1 MRSVLEM
8 WEAIQAGE
16 ISAPQKASDF
26 VELARK
32 LMRAGHSSAAA
43 PAFSKAFEIDPG
55 SPDACF
61 GLASLLVEAGKGE
74 AAVELRTLGLDL
86 SRARYPLN
94 SSPPS
99 ETGANPRNVWV
110 ATGKAADSPDFPAQ
124 ISAQLAADIQG
135 HWTLDHFDS
144 PSVQPKTWNA
154 VLERCADDSAEW
166 VVFGAANLEVQLAG
180 LLPSLR
186 EARREYGADIV
197 GVAGGSQLAVAS
209 PTTWGSMCLRASL
222 LGQLAFRSLSGDVV
236 PNVFGPT
243 TGLVDVLDDA
253 LLAVHVPSAVA
264 AGWRFNESF
273 PSYHCVVA
281 SCLDARF
288 LGLRLAVAP
297 LKIIQNTEPEIE
309 PAQEHWQTSEDRF
322 LSRYGTPQPETA
334 PPSTP

>member
-1 MRSVLEM
+1 MRV
-8 WEAIQAGE
+8 
-16 ISAPQKASDF
+16 
-26 VELARK
+26 
-32 LMRAGHSSAAA
+32 GHSSEAAH
-43 PAFSKAFEIDPG
+43 AFSKAFEMDPG
-55 SPDACF
+55 CPEACF
-61 GLASLLVEAGKGE
+61 GLANLLVKAGKGE
-74 AAVELRTLGLDL
+74 AAVELRTLGLEL
-86 SRARYPLN
+86 SRARYPLDT
-94 SSPPS
+94 SLPS
-99 ETGANPRNVWV
+99 ETEASPRNVWV
-110 ATGKAADSPDFPAQ
+110 ATGKEADSLNFAAQ
-124 ISAQLAADIQG
+124 ISAQPAADIQEN
-135 HWTLDHFDS
+135 WALDHLNS
-144 PSVQPKTWNA
+144 PNVQPKTWNA
-154 VLERCADDSAEW
+154 VLERCADAGVEW

-243 TGLVDVLDDA
+243 TGLVDILDDA

-297 LKIIQNTEPEIE
+297 LKIVQNTEPEIE
-309 PAQEHWQTSEDRF
+309 STPEHWQTSEDRF
-322 LSRYGTPQPETA
+322 LSRYGTPPQGTA
-334 PPSTP
+334 GHPTT

>member
-1 MRSVLEM
+1 MRSVLEI

-43 PAFSKAFEIDPG
+43 HAFSKAFEMDPG
-55 SPDACF
+55 CPEACF
-61 GLASLLVEAGKGE
+61 GLASLLVMAGKGE

-86 SRARYPLN
+86 SRARYPLDTCL
-94 SSPPS
+94 SS
-99 ETGANPRNVWV
+99 EAGASPRNIWV
-110 ATGKAADSPDFPAQ
+110 ATGKAADSPNFAAQ
-124 ISAQLAADIQG
+124 ISAQLAADVPG
-135 HWTLDHFDS
+135 NWTLDHLNS
-144 PSVQPKTWNA
+144 PNIQPKAWNE
-154 VLERCADDSAEW
+154 VLERCADAGAEW
-166 VVFGAANLEVQLAG
+166 VVFGAANLEVQLG
-180 LLPSLR
+180 GVLPSLQ

-197 GVAGGSQLAVAS
+197 GVAGGSHLAVAS
-209 PTTWGSMCLRASL
+209 PTTWGSMCLRSSL
-222 LGQLAFRSLSGDVV
+222 LGQVAFRSLSGEVV

-243 TGLVDVLDDA
+243 TGLVDVLDDV

-273 PSYHCVVA
+273 PSYHCVMA

-297 LKIIQNTEPEIE
+297 LNIIQNTEPEVE
-309 PAQEHWQTSEDRF
+309 PVQEHWQTSEDRF
-322 LSRYGTPQPETA
+322 LSRYGTPQPETEGH
-334 PPSTP
+334 PTT

>member
-1 MRSVLEM
+1 MRSVLEI

-32 LMRAGHSSAAA
+32 LMRVGHSSEAAQ
-43 PAFSKAFEIDPG
+43 AFSKAFEMDPG
-55 SPDACF
+55 CPEACF
-61 GLASLLVEAGKGE
+61 GLASLLVKAGKGE

-86 SRARYPLN
+86 SRARYPLDASLPN
-94 SSPPS
+94 GTETSPS
-99 ETGANPRNVWV
+99 NVWV
-110 ATGKAADSPDFPAQ
+110 ATGKTADSQNFVAQ
-124 ISAQLAADIQG
+124 ISAQLAADILG
-135 HWTLDHFDS
+135 NWTLTHLNS
-144 PSVQPKTWNA
+144 PNVQPKTWNA
-154 VLERCADDSAEW
+154 VLERCAHDSVEW
-166 VVFGAANLEVQLAG
+166 VVFGAAKLEVQLAG

-222 LGQLAFRSLSGDVV
+222 LGQVAFRSLSGEVV
-236 PNVFGPT
+236 PHVFGPT
-243 TGLVDVLDDA
+243 TGVVDVLDDI

-273 PSYHCVVA
+273 PSYHCVMA

-297 LKIIQNTEPEIE
+297 LKIIQSTEPEIE
-309 PAQEHWQTSEDRF
+309 PTQEHWQTSEDRF
-322 LSRYGTPQPETA
+322 LSRYVTPQPGTA